1 MTLLLYARRKG
12 WPLEQVEVILSH
24 QKIHAKDCAEC
35 ENKEGKID
43 RIERNIRVKGN
54 LTREQ
59 QERLLQIA
67 NKCPVHLTLTR
78 TNQIIS
84 SLVGEDP
91 ESGST

>member
-1 MTLLLYARRKG
+1 MTLLLYARHKG

-84 SLVGEDP
+84 SLAQVDKEP
-91 ESGST
+91 NPL